1 MYGVLGITN
10 YILDPANIFL
20 KRKVLDS
27 VVEGFKRGLCVTNIY
42 NLDDRTLKRRLAEL
56 HKSEDFDYLI
66 LGSSRSML
74 LSEESFD
81 GKTVLNLSVSNCQ
94 IEDLFALIQIC
105 KEQNISYDHV
115 IFLAEPTLL
124 NINNKDSRW
133 RSIADFYYKQK
144 SENLWSKFRNR
155 LESSLIVKLFSL
167 SYFRSSIDFL
177 LKKNRHTNDLKYST
191 TYINEGFTYRPDGSI
206 YYDKKYRERPQKK
219 IDEEAKSYNHQQF
232 DNFDKVSI
240 ERKEEIR
247 QIISELNSVGEG
259 VYFMFVPYH
268 PNFYDRL
275 QKETKISEAQELLEA
290 LAEECGVKA
299 FGSYTPDSLG
309 MNGDDFYDAMHLR
322 KETVDELIKRN
333 ISK

>member
-27 VVEGFKRGLCVTNIY
+27 VIKGFERGLCVTNVY
-42 NLDDRTLKRRLAEL
+42 NLDDRTLKKRLVQL
-56 HKSEDFDYLI
+56 HKDGKFDYLI

-94 IEDLFALIQIC
+94 IEDLVALIQIC
-105 KEQNISYDHV
+105 KEQNISYNRV
-115 IFLAEPTLL
+115 IFLAEPALL

-133 RSIADFYYKQK
+133 RSIADFYYKRK
-144 SENLWSKFRNR
+144 NANLWSKFRNR

-177 LKKNRHTNDLKYST
+177 LKKNKHINNLKYST

-206 YYDKKYRERPQKK
+206 YYDKKYRERSQKK
-219 IDEEAKSYNHQQF
+219 IDEEAMSYNHQQF

-247 QIISELNSVGEG
+247 QIISELNSVGGE
-259 VYFMFVPYH
+259 VYLMFVPYH
-268 PNFYDRL
+268 PIFYDRL
-275 QKETKISEAQELLEA
+275 QKETKISEAKESLEG
-290 LAEECGVKA
+290 LAEECGVKE
-299 FGSYTPDSLG
+299 FGSYIPDSLD
-309 MNGDDFYDAMHLR
+309 MNGNDFYDAMHLR
-322 KETVDELIKRN
+322 KEIVDKLIKKN
-333 ISK
+333 ICK